1 MFTTLTAGNF
11 ELMKL
16 LKLPVL
22 PELLELPKLLGVPEL
37 VQLLELL

>member
-22 PELLELPKLLGVPEL
+22 PELLPKLLGVPEL
-37 VQLLELL
+37 VQLL